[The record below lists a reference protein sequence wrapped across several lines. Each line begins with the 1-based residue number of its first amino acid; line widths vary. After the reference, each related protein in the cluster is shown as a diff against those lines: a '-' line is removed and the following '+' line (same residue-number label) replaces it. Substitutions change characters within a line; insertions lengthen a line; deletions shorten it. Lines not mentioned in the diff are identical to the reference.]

1 MSLTKEQKLG
11 LCAGCRQDF
20 YNDHNDLGVKECWHL
35 ESAKVCTRYRLGWWV
50 APTVPGA
57 FTKVRTL
64 ECHHAPGQYAHYEQL
79 PPFARAKGAAA

>member
-1 MSLTKEQKLG
+1 MSLTKQEKLE

-20 YNDHNDLGVKECWHL
+20 YNGKNDLGVTECWHL

-79 PPFARAKGAAA
+79 PPFAKAKGAAA